1 LKKKSYYYLQ
11 IRISGFI
18 APDYIAKWDV
28 QHWGFGSL
36 FGCFTRQCGLFKKA
50 TQTPNALLDI
60 PFEMKCVFIVDTR
73 LKKYFNVKVK
83 KRQNSCIARNDNQ
96 ARIPVL

>member
-1 LKKKSYYYLQ
+1 MSSIGGLGRFL
-11 IRISGFI
+11 G
-18 APDYIAKWDV
+18 
-28 QHWGFGSL
+28 GSPGSA
-36 FGCFTRQCGLFKKA
+36 GCLKKA